1 MNIRQK
7 AVKGVFWSVIQHWG
21 SQTISFVVFSL
32 LARLLDP
39 EGFGLVA
46 LASVFIA
53 FMEIVLDQGLS
64 QAIIQ
69 RQELDPEHLDT
80 AFWANLTVGILLTTF
95 SITFAEP
102 VANLFNHPQLAPIL
116 RWLSLSFLFNAFSCV
131 QQAIFHRQ
139 LAFKFVAMRSLFA
152 TLGAGIVGVIM
163 ALAGFGVWS
172 LVGQKLT
179 GALVGAVVLWGAS
192 DWRPKFHVSVKHFR
206 ELFAFGVSQMGFNIV
221 NFFNRRADDFLIG
234 YFLGPVALGY
244 YTIAY
249 RVLLVMT
256 QLLITVTNQVAL
268 PTFSKLQAEPERLQS
283 AFYTVTKLTSLIAF
297 PTFVGVAVLAPEVVQ
312 VLFGSKWQPSV
323 PVMQVLAFIGILHSM
338 FNFNSTVMMAKG
350 KPSWR
355 LGVNCLNAV
364 VNVIAFAIVTRW
376 GIVAVASAYVI
387 GGYLT
392 FPISIY
398 LVRKLIPLK
407 LFTYLRQYAIP
418 IAGTLVMAITIL
430 GVKHFLSNLINLPTS
445 LAVYITIGAV
455 AYALTIFLIAPNIFR
470 QIMDFVQLGAPKFK
484 WRKN

>member
-95 SITFAEP
+95 SMTFAEP
-102 VANLFNHPQLAPIL
+102 VAMLFNHPQLTPIL
-116 RWLSLSFLFNAFSCV
+116 RWLSLSFLFNALSCI

-179 GALVGAVVLWGAS
+179 GAVVGALVLWGAS

-206 ELFAFGVSQMGFNIV
+206 ELFAFGISQMGFNIV
-221 NFFNRRADDFLIG
+221 NFFNRRSDDFLIG

-256 QLLITVTNQVAL
+256 QLLITVTSQVAL
-268 PTFSKLQAEPERLQS
+268 PTFSKLQAEPERLQR
-283 AFYTVTKLTSLIAF
+283 AFYTVTQLTSLVAF

-312 VLFGSKWQPSV
+312 VLFGSQWQPSV

-364 VNVIAFAIVTRW
+364 VNVIAFAMVTRW

-398 LVRKLIPLK
+398 LVRKLIPLQ
-407 LFTYLRQYAIP
+407 LITYLRQYTIP

-430 GVKHFLSNLINLPTS
+430 GVKHFLSNLINTPTS

-455 AYALTIFLIAPNIFR
+455 TYAIVIFLIAPNQFQ
-470 QIMDFVQLGAPKFK
+470 QIMNVVRLGVPKFK
-484 WRKN
+484 L